1 MKPWLTCGHGS
12 FFIGPGVPDRF
23 KSSMNHPIIGGVN
36 SDPDMLTIENVIIKI
51 ILNQG
56 LMMSLF
62 EEICK
67 KPVY

>member
-1 MKPWLTCGHGS
+1 
-12 FFIGPGVPDRF
+12 
-23 KSSMNHPIIGGVN
+23 MNHPIIGGVN

-67 KPVY
+67 KHQETSLLIQFPEDV